1 MTKQKTKVINRT
13 GSAVQLTM
21 STGGIQSQESMRPV
35 ENNAPYTISIDANA
49 TYREYW
55 CAVQPGNRDN
65 LVILSSDDC
74 AEYSEVTLVAKNGKY
89 AWQGT
94 RFRDARRAPHQA
106 PPVPA
111 NGAPQGSRSPI
122 TNASGARKSLSAK
135 STASSS
141 SSSSCCRVM

>member
-55 CAVQPGNRDN
+55 CAVQPGNRDK
-65 LVILSSDDC
+65 VILSSDDC
-74 AEYSEVTLVAKNGKY
+74 AEFSEVTLIARNGKY
-89 AWQGT
+89 AWEGT

-122 TNASGARKSLSAK
+122 TNASGARKS
-135 STASSS
+135 TAS

>member
-35 ENNAPYTISIDANA
+35 ENNAHYTICIDANA

-74 AEYSEVTLVAKNGKY
+74 AEFSEVTLIARNGKY
-89 AWQGT
+89 AWEGT
-94 RFRDARRAPHQA
+94 RLRDSRRASHQA

-122 TNASGARKSLSAK
+122 TNTSGARK

-141 SSSSCCRVM
+141 SCCRVL